1 MSNMNSNGV
10 GEGKDAKR
18 LAWELFKESG
28 NINYYRLYSDLK
40 DDN

>member
-10 GEGKDAKR
+10 DENKDAKR

-28 NINYYRLYSDLK
+28 NINYYSDLK

>member
-1 MSNMNSNGV
+1 MENNFKNEKS
-10 GEGKDAKR
+10 AKE

-40 DDN
+40 EKEENK